1 MEDKN
6 DIVSVAIEEEV
17 QNSYLDYAMSVIVS
31 RAIPDVRDGLKP
43 VHRRIIYAMNETGN
57 HYNKPYRKSARV
69 VGEVMGKYHPHGD
82 AAIYDTMV
90 RLAQDFSLR
99 VPLVDGQ
106 GNFGSMDGD
115 SAAAPRYTEARMSS
129 VAHELVADIDEDT
142 VNFAPNYDGTIME
155 PVVLPSKF
163 PNLLVNGS
171 NGIAVGMA
179 TYIPTHNLGE
189 VIDACCAVLDTP
201 EITTDELMQNYIPGP
216 DFPTGGIIMGNGGIR
231 SAFNT
236 GRGTVIV
243 RAKTSIVK
251 GHGDRDT
258 IIVHE
263 IPYQVNKAKLVEKI
277 AELVKDKTVEGISDI
292 RDESNK
298 DGVRIVIELKKDVI
312 GEVILNQLFKF
323 TQLQTSLGYNMVALV
338 KNRPVKLSIREIIDN
353 FIEFRQEV
361 VVRRSKF
368 NLKKCREKAHILLGF
383 GLAIANIDRV
393 IQIIREA
400 ADRPEAKTNLMA
412 EEFNAENIRSLLEL
426 VDGYSD
432 NASTY
437 RLTDEQAN
445 AILDLRLHKLT
456 GLERDKIQNDLN
468 DVVAQINEL
477 LEILGSKQRVIEI
490 IKSEMLDVKER
501 FNTPRLTQIEQTF
514 ENVDDEDLIQKEDM
528 VVTYTIGGYIKRVP
542 LSTYRAQKRGGRGR
556 NGMETK
562 EEDTVQS
569 VIIANTHDD
578 ILFFTN
584 VGKVYKMKVYRLP
597 SGSPTSKGRALVNI
611 LPIETDESIA
621 TILIVRGDEDLSSK
635 TLIFSTS
642 FGNVRRNRYQDFE
655 NIQANGKRAIL
666 LDDSE
671 KLIDVRFC
679 GNDQDVFLST
689 RNGVCNRFP
698 VDDIRIFAGR
708 NSNGVRGIK
717 LKPGDEVISMAN
729 LDRYD
734 LENIEERE
742 EYLKNAERLRKLA
755 WKGKLE
761 SGGIV
766 EDRMTKLAK
775 EEKLILTVT
784 ENGFGKISSSYDYRS
799 TSRGTQG
806 FTNLAITERNGK
818 VVASFPVEYDTQ
830 IMMVTNTGRIMR
842 CAVNEIRI
850 TRRVSQ
856 GVILFRLNE
865 GEVITS
871 LSGITETT
879 DEDDSE

>member
-43 VHRRIIYAMNETGN
+43 VHRRIIHAMNETGN

>member
-43 VHRRIIYAMNETGN
+43 VHRRIIHAMNETGN

-298 DGVRIVIELKKDVI
+298 DGVRIVIELKKDVV

-611 LPIETDESIA
+611 LPIETDESVA

>member
-277 AELVKDKTVEGISDI
+277 AELVKDKTVEGINDI

-298 DGVRIVIELKKDVI
+298 DGVRIVIELKKDVV

-468 DVVAQINEL
+468 DVVVQINEL